1 MGDGDRDGSG
11 TGLGDG
17 RQADD
22 VGDKGAGSFRRTVGG
37 CIVVSKVDMRG
48 GG

>member
-1 MGDGDRDGSG
+1 MGDGDRDGSR
-11 TGLGDG
+11 TGFGDG

-22 VGDKGAGSFRRTVGG
+22 VGDKGAGSFRGAVRG